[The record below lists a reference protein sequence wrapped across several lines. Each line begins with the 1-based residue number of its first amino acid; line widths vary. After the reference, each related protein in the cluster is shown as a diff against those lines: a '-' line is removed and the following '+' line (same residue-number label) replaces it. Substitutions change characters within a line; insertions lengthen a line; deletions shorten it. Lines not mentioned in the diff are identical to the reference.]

1 MPGSRKFKGAENLD
15 IVTNSVTNPEE
26 RQLEYLERRE
36 KLLRKTLKNRPA
48 TKDKSE
54 PELSPTQ
61 ENLNDEDEPS
71 KSTNERSSN

>member
-1 MPGSRKFKGAENLD
+1 MPGGKKSGWVGG
-15 IVTNSVTNPEE
+15 VTNSVTNPEE